1 MEIEGHASVSEFFR
15 EVVEDALDRQGL
27 QTSEPTECYLV
38 GLLGEFAKGTITDQ
52 PLSVLMA
59 RASEPGE
66 RVRVLKE
73 VGDTSLYITGFFAE
87 SLSRKLVDAEFY
99 MGLGEAAYQE
109 LAQRLS
115 ASASVGEVYRELAAK
130 FPHFVDVLADVR
142 ARVNVVGSDVV
153 TLYEHWLATR
163 AEWVERRLRA
173 MGMLVSPGKG
183 YLQ

>member
-1 MEIEGHASVSEFFR
+1 MEIERHASVSEFFR

-27 QTSEPTECYLV
+27 EASESAECYLV
-38 GLLGEFAKGTITDQ
+38 ELLGEFTKSKITDQ
-52 PLSVLMA
+52 PLSILLA
-59 RASEPGE
+59 RVSEPGE

-73 VGDTSLYITGFFAE
+73 VGDTSLYLTGFFAE
-87 SLSRKLVDAEFY
+87 SLSRKLVDADFY
-99 MGLGEAAYQE
+99 MGLGEAAYHE
-109 LAQRLS
+109 LAHRLS
-115 ASASVGEVYRELAAK
+115 ASASVREVYGELSAK
-130 FPHFVDVLADVR
+130 FPRFVDVLADVR